1 MNYEESISY
10 IESLTSFGIKP
21 GMDRITA
28 LLDELGH
35 PETAYRTVHITG
47 TNGKGSVVA
56 MVTAVLENAS
66 LRVGRFIS
74 PHLVNYTERIY
85 ALGRDISEED
95 FADAATV
102 AKDAAE
108 KCIARGTEPPTAFEI
123 LTAMAFWYFKKQ
135 AVDYA
140 VIEVGMGGLLDS
152 TNVVTPVVSVITNVA
167 MDHEAYLGDTMEKI
181 ARQKA
186 GIIKEGIPVVTAAQH
201 VPLKTI
207 KKEAHTKKS
216 KLYFYGRD
224 FEIESR
230 SRYETG
236 QVVTIKRKDMPKEVG
251 SALLFVPFVGAHQA
265 VNAACALMALTII
278 MRQDDR
284 INESDVR
291 EGLARARWMGRF
303 DVRTVD
309 GKTIILDGAHNPAGA
324 EALKE
329 SLEEFCLEKRRLIVF
344 SSLSDKDTD
353 TVIELLVRKQDK
365 VFVTEAP
372 VARTRT
378 RAELAAKFTCEKK
391 EEESV
396 TAALT
401 DALSEAGE
409 NDVILVCGSLYILG
423 EALLWIESKQGN

>member
-21 GMDRITA
+21 GMERITA

-35 PETAYRTVHITG
+35 PETACRTVHVTG

-56 MVTAVLENAS
+56 MVTSVLENAS

-85 ALGRDISEED
+85 ACGHDIPEED
-95 FADAATV
+95 FAEAATA
-102 AKDAAE
+102 AKSAAE
-108 KCIARGTEPPTAFEI
+108 ACVARGIEPPTAFEI

-152 TNVVTPVVSVITNVA
+152 TNVITPVVSVITNVA

-181 ARQKA
+181 AHQKA

-207 KKEAHTKKS
+207 KKEAHAKKS

-230 SRYETG
+230 SRWETG

-251 SALLFVPFVGAHQA
+251 NALLFVPFVGAHQA

-278 MRQDDR
+278 MKQDDR
-284 INESDVR
+284 INENDVR

-344 SSLSDKDTD
+344 TSLADKDTD

-372 VARTRT
+372 IARTRT
-378 RAELAAKFTCEKK
+378 TAELASKFTCEKK

-401 DALSEAGE
+401 DALAEATE

-423 EALLWIESKQGN
+423 EALLWIEEKQK